1 MIMLNILKSFFTKI
15 YDLLPG
21 SPFQAFFADKSEIL
35 EDILGWLNWF
45 IPFDLCFKITE
56 AWVIAVAAYYLFMVI
71 KKIILDLVI
80 AKILS

>member
-1 MIMLNILKSFFTKI
+1 MLDILRSFFTKI

-21 SPFQAFFADKSEIL
+21 SPFQSFFADRSEVL
-35 EDILGWLNWF
+35 GDILGWLNWF

-56 AWVIAVAAYYLFMVI
+56 FWVAAVAAYYLFVI
-71 KKIILDLVI
+71 LKKIILDLVV